1 MQLDTVLIDHTLTG
15 IMLRFFFNLLILF
28 ILIRLIYYRF
38 ERKEEYVFSF
48 FMIGV
53 IIFFLTSLLGT
64 VDIQLGMALGL
75 FALFAIVRF
84 RTVNYTAKD
93 MTYVFTVIGISVV
106 NSLANIPPP
115 ILGAF
120 IINSA
125 ILITALLLE
134 LFLKNK
140 ALTPVTILY
149 HKVQL
154 LGPGRKSE
162 LLQDLSVSTGLNV
175 QKVRIRRIDLGK
187 NNAELEVFFMEQTPK
202 RSTLPQSVNTG
213 SNISNS

>member
-1 MQLDTVLIDHTLTG
+1 MELETALIDHTLIG
-15 IMLRFFFNLLILF
+15 IMIRFFFNLFIQF

-75 FALFAIVRF
+75 FALFTIVRF

-93 MTYVFTVIGISVV
+93 MTYVFTVIGISVI
-106 NSLANIPPP
+106 NSLATIPPP

-120 IINSA
+120 IINSV

-154 LGPGRKSE
+154 LGPGHKSE
-162 LLQDLSVSTGLNV
+162 LLQDLSASTGLNV

-187 NNAELEVFFMEQTPK
+187 NNVELEVFFMEQVPTKSTP
-202 RSTLPQSVNTG
+202 PQS
-213 SNISNS
+213 I

>member
-1 MQLDTVLIDHTLTG
+1 MEISKILLEHTLTG
-15 IMLRFFFNLLILF
+15 ILIRMVFNLLVLF

-53 IIFFLTSLLGT
+53 IIFLLTSLLGT
-64 VDIQLGMALGL
+64 VNIQLGMALGL
-75 FALFAIVRF
+75 FALFAVVRF

-93 MTYVFTVIGISVV
+93 MTYVFSVIGISVI

-115 ILGAF
+115 VLGAF
-120 IINSA
+120 IINA
-125 ILITALLLE
+125 VILITALLLE

-149 HKVQL
+149 HKLNL
-154 LGPGRKSE
+154 LGADRKNE
-162 LLQDLSVSTGLNV
+162 LLQDLSLSTGLNV
-175 QKVRIRRIDLGK
+175 QKVRIRKIDLGK
-187 NNAELEVFFMEQTPK
+187 NNAELEVFFMEQTVK
-202 RSTLPQSVNTG
+202 KSITTQST
-213 SNISNS
+213 

>member
-1 MQLDTVLIDHTLTG
+1 MEPGTALLDHNLTG
-15 IMLRFFFNLLILF
+15 IMVRFFFNLFVQF
-28 ILIRLIYYRF
+28 ILIRIIYYRF
-38 ERKEEYVFSF
+38 EKKEEYVFSF

-84 RTVNYTAKD
+84 RTVNYTARD

-115 ILGAF
+115 VLSAA
-120 IINSA
+120 IINSV
-125 ILITALLLE
+125 ILITALMLE

-140 ALTPVTILY
+140 ALTPLTILY
-149 HKVQL
+149 RKVHL
-154 LGPGRKSE
+154 LGPGHKSE
-162 LLQDLSVSTGLNV
+162 LLQDLSIATGLNV
-175 QKVRIRRIDLGK
+175 QKVRIRKIDLGK
-187 NNAELEVFFMEQTPK
+187 NNAELEVFFMEQITK
-202 RSTLPQSVNTG
+202 KSTLHQSTPQFQLPVK
-213 SNISNS
+213 